1 MNQTTVERSAA
12 EIAEIE
18 KHKYFLSERAGYDVG
33 WQAAEQDWESNYAEE
48 FRQST
53 NPQSTPPL
61 STLPELT
68 SPESTPPAEEKTGTF
83 FKRLLAKARAR

>member
-1 MNQTTVERSAA
+1 MNQTSVERSAA

-33 WQAAEQDWESNYAEE
+33 WEAAEQDWESNYAEA

-53 NPQSTPPL
+53 NSALTN
-61 STLPELT
+61 PEPT
-68 SPESTPPAEEKTGTF
+68 SSASMPPAEEKPGTF